1 MSHSKCPILSTR
13 ALGRDIIFAKFI
25 FLCCCVGHLAEGTW
39 NCTSLEAPQEEE
51 PNEQLQDAE
60 DGPQGFD
67 LNVVHDVDDE
77 VDDALTE
84 RNEDMLQ
91 GRANTLSR
99 DEESGQ
105 QIPVASRNKQEKEL
119 KKLRKSDNIENMM
132 NKYLKMRSKQVEYES
147 ARENEAREMEVTQ
160 SDDFSIKRCISVMN
174 TIEEVTKMEK
184 AKAYSI
190 FAKTKENRETF
201 ICACE
206 ADQESALI
214 WLRNEMS

>member
-1 MSHSKCPILSTR
+1 MSNFRMQKMGYK
-13 ALGRDIIFAKFI
+13 A
-25 FLCCCVGHLAEGTW
+25 
-39 NCTSLEAPQEEE
+39 
-51 PNEQLQDAE
+51 
-60 DGPQGFD
+60 FD
-67 LNVVHDVDDE
+67 LNVFHDVDDE
-77 VDDALTE
+77 VDDALNE
-84 RNEDMLQ
+84 RNEDVLK

-105 QIPVASRNKQEKEL
+105 QISIASRNKQEKEL

-132 NKYLKMRSKQVEYES
+132 GRYLKMRSKQVEYES
-147 ARENEAREMEVTQ
+147 AREKEARENEAREMEVTQ

-174 TIEEVTKMEK
+174 TIEEVTKLEK

-214 WLRNEMS
+214 WLRNGMS

>member
-1 MSHSKCPILSTR
+1 
-13 ALGRDIIFAKFI
+13 
-25 FLCCCVGHLAEGTW
+25 LAEGTW

-51 PNEQLQDAE
+51 LNEQLQDAE

-77 VDDALTE
+77 VDDALAE

-105 QIPVASRNKQEKEL
+105 GRPAASRNKQEKEP
-119 KKLRKSDNIENMM
+119 KKPRKTDNIENMM
-132 NKYLKMRSKQVEYES
+132 NKYLEMRSKQVQDEA
-147 ARENEAREMEVTQ
+147 AREKEAREKETREKEATQ
-160 SDDFSIKRCISVMN
+160 SEDFSIKRCISVLN
-174 TIEEVTKMEK
+174 TMEEVTKMEK
-184 AKAYSI
+184 AKAYSV
-190 FAKTKENRETF
+190 FTKSKENRETF

-214 WLRNEMS
+214 WLRNEMA

>member
-1 MSHSKCPILSTR
+1 M
-13 ALGRDIIFAKFI
+13 
-25 FLCCCVGHLAEGTW
+25 AEGTW

-105 QIPVASRNKQEKEL
+105 RRPAASRNKQEKEP
-119 KKLRKSDNIENMM
+119 KKPRKTDNIENMM
-132 NKYLKMRSKQVEYES
+132 NKYLEMRSKQVEDE
-147 ARENEAREMEVTQ
+147 AVREKEAR
-160 SDDFSIKRCISVMN
+160 
-174 TIEEVTKMEK
+174 
-184 AKAYSI
+184 
-190 FAKTKENRETF
+190 
-201 ICACE
+201 
-206 ADQESALI
+206 
-214 WLRNEMS
+214 